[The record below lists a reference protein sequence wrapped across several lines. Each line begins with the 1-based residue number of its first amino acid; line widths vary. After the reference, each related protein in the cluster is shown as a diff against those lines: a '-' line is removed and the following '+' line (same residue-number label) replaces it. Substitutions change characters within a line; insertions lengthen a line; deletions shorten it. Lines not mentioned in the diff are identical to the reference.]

1 MAGECR
7 HVESPS
13 PHQPLPPPR
22 PSHTMRASEVVIL
35 RVVCVCE
42 CVCVT
47 GCLSP
52 AVHSRRCSLTRR
64 SDPRP
69 SPRGWGRGE
78 GGGNFSFPAWALRN
92 ECYPRE
98 FLGTA
103 GLGALNAEWGPRGQ
117 RGLCTQS
124 APSLCALRGGAGW
137 KGPRL
142 VGVGVGAESPWKS
155 VFITFQRAAPP
166 FFPGV
171 GSRPRDGTASPGK

>member
-1 MAGECR
+1 M
-7 HVESPS
+7 
-13 PHQPLPPPR
+13 
-22 PSHTMRASEVVIL
+22 
-35 RVVCVCE
+35 CV

-78 GGGNFSFPAWALRN
+78 GGGNFSFPAWALRC
-92 ECYPRE
+92 ECYPRK

-103 GLGALNAEWGPRGQ
+103 GLGGLNAEWGPQGQ
-117 RGLCTQS
+117 RGLCTES

-155 VFITFQRAAPP
+155 VFITRARTLQVLETTKDIGLGSEWWS
-166 FFPGV
+166 FKLSLLGV
-171 GSRPRDGTASPGK
+171 RHKPNLGRQGDLSSGTDSS